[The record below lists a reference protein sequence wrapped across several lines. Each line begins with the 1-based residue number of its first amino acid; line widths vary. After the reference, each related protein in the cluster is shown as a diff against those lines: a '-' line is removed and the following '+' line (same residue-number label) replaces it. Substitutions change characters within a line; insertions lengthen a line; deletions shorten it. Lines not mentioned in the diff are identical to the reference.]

1 MAIKNIIIDLGGVII
16 NLDHQRQA
24 LAFKKLGVEKFDV
37 LYAQNSQENIFDD
50 FEKGIITAVQF
61 RNFFRRFI
69 NLPVS
74 DQQIDTAWNQI
85 LLDVPKE
92 RMELLRSLSNRYRLF
107 LLSNTNIIH
116 IPVFTNIIETAHG
129 KGAFTNV
136 FEKIYYSCFMKI
148 RKPDIEIFKTVID
161 ENNLELSE
169 TIFIDDGPQHI
180 AGARTAGLTSYLL
193 EKNQTLNE
201 LFIQIFTK

>member
-1 MAIKNIIIDLGGVII
+1 
-16 NLDHQRQA
+16 
-24 LAFKKLGVEKFDV
+24 
-37 LYAQNSQENIFDD
+37 
-50 FEKGIITAVQF
+50 
-61 RNFFRRFI
+61 
-69 NLPVS
+69 
-74 DQQIDTAWNQI
+74 
-85 LLDVPKE
+85 
-92 RMELLRSLSNRYRLF
+92 
-107 LLSNTNIIH
+107 
-116 IPVFTNIIETAHG
+116 
-129 KGAFTNV
+129 
-136 FEKIYYSCFMKI
+136 MKI